1 MFKRE
6 KNEGEINVETTWKD
20 ISQILS
26 LNEILVNQK
35 YIEVQFLLVNVND
48 R

>member
-1 MFKRE
+1 MKHDVR
-6 KNEGEINVETTWKD
+6 
-20 ISQILS
+20 QILS

>member
-6 KNEGEINVETTWKD
+6 KNEEEINVETTWKD
-20 ISQILS
+20 ISEILS